1 VLENMNARNANAIE
15 IVRQHHVANDAK
27 NVTIITHLVLR
38 IITPTITQKVAEI
51 KITKLLVII
60 TEVEVVEVVAEDH
73 VVVDPQLAVM

>member
-1 VLENMNARNANAIE
+1 MNARNATAIE

-38 IITPTITQKVAEI
+38 IITPTITQKVAEV
-51 KITKLLVII
+51 KITKLPVII
-60 TEVEVVEVVAEDH
+60 TEVVVVEVGVEDH